1 MPETAIVALFPE
13 LDPLLS
19 GWLRRYTPSGA
30 RGLGPHVTLN
40 VPFADSSVVGEHLAE
55 LAGELAQFAPFDI
68 VLRSAARFPGTLY
81 LAPEPAEPFVAMTEA
96 LGRAFPDF
104 PPYGGEFDEIV
115 PHLTIAQG
123 DDSLLDA
130 IEAELTEELP
140 LETRVERVCWSRTRP
155 PAGADI
161 PDSLSN
167 GANPCDSRHAPPRT
181 FGSVREIDLAVY
193 ADALAGESSALSAR
207 AERIRSKLRQAK
219 LERRARN
226 DLSATTVDRLESLGL
241 LCGTDQRAA
250 HAELREL
257 DESLAAVEELQA
269 WIEGELSA
277 TNAA

>member
-30 RGLGPHVTLN
+30 GGLGPHVTLN
-40 VPFADSSVVGEHLAE
+40 VPFADSSVVGVHLAE

-130 IEAELTEELP
+130 IEAELAEELP
-140 LETRVERVCWSRTRP
+140 LETRVERVWLVENTSTGWSRHTGF
-155 PAGADI
+155 A
-161 PDSLSN
+161 
-167 GANPCDSRHAPPRT
+167 
-181 FGSVREIDLAVY
+181 
-193 ADALAGESSALSAR
+193 
-207 AERIRSKLRQAK
+207 
-219 LERRARN
+219 LERRN
-226 DLSATTVDRLESLGL
+226 SV
-241 LCGTDQRAA
+241 
-250 HAELREL
+250 
-257 DESLAAVEELQA
+257 
-269 WIEGELSA
+269 
-277 TNAA
+277 